1 MGANSYTV
9 PPFSGARYK
18 DKVETRLQPGL
29 PVVKRAQR
37 TDIHRPSA
45 IRPDDYEFVAMF
57 FPEPNTPDAA
67 YALSEAR
74 ATFNRHMECHPGAQF
89 SGHEHGGTCHVC
101 GAYARTTAIFYHADS
116 NSYVRMGQDC
126 AAKVGMGVEGAF
138 RAARTEAEA
147 MRKSTR
153 GKLLAKGK
161 LAESGLDRAWDIY
174 SATERSGYRY
184 EENTITDIVSKL
196 VRYGAISDAQDAF
209 LRKLL
214 GQIDTRAV
222 VDAERAAK
230 AAASQHVGVVGD
242 RHRLV
247 LRVRLVRSWDA
258 MMGYGMTYLHVC
270 EDEGGNVV
278 VYKGSKELA
287 ARGETV
293 TVIATVAEHAEREGT
308 KQTIIKRPK
317 IVAA

>member
-1 MGANSYTV
+1 MT
-9 PPFSGARYK
+9 
-18 DKVETRLQPGL
+18 
-29 PVVKRAQR
+29 QR

-45 IRPDDYEFVAMF
+45 IRSEDYEFVSMMVD
-57 FPEPNTPDAA
+57 NDQSVDGA
-67 YALSEAR
+67 YALAEAR
-74 ATFNRHMECHPGAQF
+74 ATFNQHMECHPGAQF

-101 GAYARTTAIFYHADS
+101 GAYARTTAIFYHADT

-161 LAESGLDRAWDIY
+161 LAEAGLDRAWDVY
-174 SATERSGYRY
+174 AATERTGYRY

-247 LRVRLVRSWDA
+247 LSVRLVRSFESA
-258 MMGYGMTYLHVC
+258 YGIIWLHVC
-270 EDEGGNVV
+270 EDVDGNVV

-293 TVIATVAEHAEREGT
+293 TVDATVTEHGEREGV

-317 IVAA
+317 IVA

>member
-1 MGANSYTV
+1 MT
-9 PPFSGARYK
+9 
-18 DKVETRLQPGL
+18 
-29 PVVKRAQR
+29 QR
-37 TDIHRPSA
+37 TDIHRPAA
-45 IRPDDYEFVAMF
+45 IRPEDYEFVSMMVA
-57 FPEPNTPDAA
+57 NDQSVDGA
-67 YALSEAR
+67 YALAEAR
-74 ATFNRHMECHPGAQF
+74 ATFNQHMECHPGAQF

-101 GAYARTTAIFYHADS
+101 GAYARTTAIFYHADT

-126 AAKVGMGVEGAF
+126 AATVGMGVVGAF

-161 LAESGLDRAWDIY
+161 LAEAGLDRAWDIY

-247 LRVRLVRSWDA
+247 LRVRLVRSFESAFGIIW
-258 MMGYGMTYLHVC
+258 LHVC
-270 EDEGGNVV
+270 EDADGNVV
-278 VYKGSKELA
+278 IYKGSKELA

-293 TVIATVAEHAEREGT
+293 TVDATVTEHGEREGV

-317 IVAA
+317 IVV

>member
-1 MGANSYTV
+1 MT
-9 PPFSGARYK
+9 
-18 DKVETRLQPGL
+18 
-29 PVVKRAQR
+29 QR

-57 FPEPNTPDAA
+57 LPEPNTPDAA
-67 YALSEAR
+67 YSLSEAR
-74 ATFNRHMECHPGAQF
+74 ATFNLHMECHPGAQF

-147 MRKSTR
+147 MRKSTK

-161 LAESGLDRAWDIY
+161 LSEAGLDRAWDIY
-174 SATERSGYRY
+174 SATERANYRY
-184 EENTITDIVSKL
+184 EENTIADIVSKL

-214 GQIDTRAV
+214 TQIDTRAV

-247 LRVRLVRSWDA
+247 LRVRLVRSFES
-258 MMGYGMTYLHVC
+258 MYGLIWLHVC
-270 EDEGGNVV
+270 EDQSGNVV
-278 VYKGSKELA
+278 VYKGSKELCG
-287 ARGETV
+287 RGETV
-293 TVIATVAEHAEREGT
+293 TVDATVSEHGEREGVR
-308 KQTIIKRPK
+308 QTIIKRPK
-317 IVAA
+317 IVA